1 MAPDEAAPLR
11 VIVAYS
17 AQAREVDL
25 VELSLA
31 AGAAV
36 IDALR
41 GSGLLERHPAI
52 QLSDQKIGVWGK
64 AATLDTPLRDGDRV
78 ELYRPL
84 QVDPKEAR
92 RLRYRSHRERIKKSG

>member
-1 MAPDEAAPLR
+1 MAPADAAPLR

-17 AQAREVDL
+17 PQPREVDL

-31 AGAAV
+31 AGACV

-41 GSGLLERHPAI
+41 ASGLLERHPAI
-52 QLSDQKIGVWGK
+52 QLGGQKIGVWGK
-64 AATLDTPLRDGDRV
+64 AAALDTPLRDGDRV
-78 ELYRPL
+78 ELYRAL

-92 RLRYRSHRERIKKSG
+92 RLRYRSHLERIKAR